1 MCKGCFD
8 HHSISH
14 LQAAF
19 EIKLRTPVGLTAL
32 TNMPLEHT
40 HPAEGGLQTSHFQ
53 TSPPMSTYL
62 VAFIVGNLTHVS
74 TTVPA
79 PAGAASG
86 ESRPV
91 SIYGTPQ
98 RLAKGRRQLITAG
111 CGGWVCK
118 SACSSLS
125 GADGHLPTMCSAG
138 CKQLNHVT
146 SERLPSFCLLPP
158 PAESKAAP
166 CALHVVF
173 GQKLLAKQCHTP
185 NACKR

>member
-1 MCKGCFD
+1 M
-8 HHSISH
+8 
-14 LQAAF
+14 
-19 EIKLRTPVGLTAL
+19 GLTAL

-86 ESRPV
+86 EPRPV

-98 RLAKGRRQLITAG
+98 RLAKGRRAF
-111 CGGWVCK
+111 
-118 SACSSLS
+118 SNSSLQ
-125 GADGHLPTMCSAG
+125 GVEAGSAS
-138 CKQLNHVT
+138 QHV
-146 SERLPSFCLLPP
+146 
-158 PAESKAAP
+158 
-166 CALHVVF
+166 
-173 GQKLLAKQCHTP
+173 
-185 NACKR
+185 